1 MEDCGRVR
9 IVVLTIKVF
18 VLKIVLG
25 LIGILGAIC
34 VRGEVVHVFEQTV
47 VGGVTNRLSDT
58 TKETGGDYVT
68 QSAPPIAG
76 FIFTGWTTDAKQAFV
91 SRDALGRSFDVAP
104 YHLYESMTLTAN
116 YLDESIDSDGDGIA
130 DGYEFYWYG
139 DLSKDAASDTDGDG
153 YGFAAELA
161 AGTNPLMKDRTII
174 GGVVYEDSDELL
186 YNPHG
191 YAPLTIRSEPDGELF
206 ATTVEY
212 LVPGTAK
219 AGPACDSR
227 GTSFAYWMT
236 NGVPV
241 RDALGRAVDS
251 VTFEMPNSAV
261 ELVAVCVENETERQ
275 KMYWYGTTDVA
286 LDSDTDGDGYTFAQE
301 LAAGTNPLMKDR
313 TIIGGVVYEDSEELE
328 YNPNGYRKCVIRSEP
343 EGVLFDSVTS
353 TVRAGDSITTP
364 NCAGLDGFAC
374 WRVDG
379 VDVRD
384 LLGRAVDS
392 VSILMPNHDSELV
405 AVCVENEE
413 ERTKLYWY
421 GTADVALDSD
431 TDGDGYTFAQELAA
445 GTNPL
450 MKDRTII
457 GGVVYEDT
465 DTMEANLQPFEQVQ
479 GFVVNGNF
487 LIPELAGRAAWPV
500 VADVNGD
507 GLWDVVVCY
516 EGGARV
522 FVNVGSRG
530 NPEFEERTVDL
541 SAVDLAMNSTE
552 KLVAMALDVVPVDA
566 LSATVCGETMLVSD
580 TEGRIWYYIANRT
593 IEQSNN
599 SYTLQHKVWGGSFA
613 GFAKGL
619 RLAAVDWDDDGDIDC
634 LCGTAE
640 GKLVLLRDPKVGRP
654 TNLKALVGVDNVKL
668 DWDPNAQSRIRGYKV
683 YRADAGAED
692 FASLVSPYTPLP
704 TYRDYPPSVS
714 DYDYKVSSVS
724 RHYVAGNSTPIE
736 SESPATEAV
745 RATLGK
751 VKFFWNDVVVKQGE
765 RAEVMLSI
773 ENSLNYDVA
782 GKTQVVTY
790 DPAYLTPLKIV
801 KTGLTENV
809 SYEESVADGKWTI
822 TLKSGE
828 LAAGGGKFLTFVFDT
843 LKVGTTKVGKA
854 TVTIAAR
861 QEPAPYRL
869 GDMSGDG
876 IVDKDDLRE
885 LAKLKNAASHK
896 WTADQLKAGDFNG
909 NGVLDNAD
917 YQALRDLLKE
927 RGLL

>member
-1 MEDCGRVR
+1 ML
-9 IVVLTIKVF
+9 IAWTAILF
-18 VLKIVLG
+18 AG
-25 LIGILGAIC
+25 LSLRAD
-34 VRGEVVHVFEQTV
+34 VVHVYEQTV
-47 VGGVTNRLSDT
+47 AGGVTNRLSDAM
-58 TKETGGDYVT
+58 KETGGDYVT
-68 QSAPPIAG
+68 QSAPSIAG
-76 FIFTGWTTDAKQAFV
+76 FIFTGWTTDAKQPFGG
-91 SRDALGRSFDVAP
+91 RDALGRSFDAAP
-104 YHLYESMTLTAN
+104 YHLYESTTLTAN
-116 YLDESIDSDGDGIA
+116 YLEESIDSDEDGIA
-130 DGYEFYWYG
+130 DGSEFYWYG

-174 GGVVYEDSDELL
+174 GGVVYEDADELL

-191 YAPLTIRSEPDGELF
+191 YAPLTIRSEPEGELF

-251 VTFEMPNSAV
+251 VTFEMPDLAV

-275 KMYWYGTTDVA
+275 KLYWYGTAEVA
-286 LDSDTDGDGYTFAQE
+286 FDSDTDGDGYTLAQE

-313 TIIGGVVYEDSEELE
+313 TIVGGVVYEDSEELE
-328 YNPNGYRKCVIRSEP
+328 YNPNRYRKCVIRSEP
-343 EGVLFDSVTS
+343 EGALFDSITS

-374 WRVDG
+374 WRMDG

-384 LLGRAVDS
+384 SLGRAVDS
-392 VSILMPNHDSELV
+392 VSILMPNHDAELV
-405 AVCVENEE
+405 AICVENEE
-413 ERTKLYWY
+413 ERAKLYWY
-421 GTADVALDSD
+421 GAADVAPDSD

-465 DTMEANLQPFEQVQ
+465 DTMEANLQPFEQVR
-479 GFVVNGNF
+479 GFVVNGKF
-487 LIPELAGRAAWPV
+487 LIPELAGRAVWPV

-507 GLWDVVVCY
+507 ELWDVVVGY

-522 FVNVGSRG
+522 FVNVGARG

-541 SAVDLAMNSTE
+541 SAVDLVMNSTK
-552 KLVAMALDVVPVDA
+552 KLATMAFDVAPVGA
-566 LSATVCGETMLVSD
+566 LSATVWGDVLLVSD
-580 TEGRIWYYIANRT
+580 AEGRIWLYLATPRGEDAAGT
-593 IEQSNN
+593 V
-599 SYTLQHKVWGGSFA
+599 SYALQHKVWGGSFA
-613 GFAKGL
+613 GFANGL
-619 RLAAVDWDDDGDIDC
+619 RIAAVDWDDDGDLDC

-640 GKLVLLRDPKVGRP
+640 GKLMLLRDPRIGRP
-654 TNLKALVGVDNVKL
+654 TNLRAFAGVDNVVL
-668 DWDPNAQSRIRGYKV
+668 QWDPNPQSRIRGYKV
-683 YRADAGAED
+683 YRADEMKGEGEGEQWNLLA
-692 FASLVSPYTPLP
+692 FPSLP
-704 TYRDYPPSVS
+704 TYRDYPEEIA

-736 SESPATEAV
+736 SESPATEPV
-745 RATLGK
+745 RASLGK
-751 VKFFWNDVVVKQGE
+751 VKFFWTDVVVKQGE

-790 DPAYLTPLKIV
+790 DPAYLTPLKVV

-809 SYEESVADGKWTI
+809 SYEESIADGKWTI
-822 TLKSGE
+822 TFKNGKLE
-828 LAAGGGKFLTFVFDT
+828 AGGGKFFTLVFDT
-843 LKVGTTKVGKA
+843 LKAGTTKVGEA

-861 QEPAPYRL
+861 PESAPYRL
-869 GDMSGDG
+869 GDLSGDG

-896 WTADQLKAGDFNG
+896 WTADQLKAGDLNG

-917 YQALRDLLKE
+917 YQALRDLLKG

>member
-1 MEDCGRVR
+1 MRRV
-9 IVVLTIKVF
+9 
-18 VLKIVLG
+18 
-25 LIGILGAIC
+25 LIAWAAILFAGVSLRAD
-34 VRGEVVHVFEQTV
+34 VVHVYEQTV

-68 QSAPPIAG
+68 QPAPPIAG

-91 SRDALGRSFDVAP
+91 GRDALGRSFDAAP

-153 YGFAAELA
+153 YGFAAELV

-174 GGVVYEDSDELL
+174 GGVVYEDADELL

-251 VTFEMPNSAV
+251 VTFEMPDSAV

-275 KMYWYGTTDVA
+275 KLYWYGTTEVA
-286 LDSDTDGDGYTFAQE
+286 SDSDTDGDGYTLAQE

-313 TIIGGVVYEDSEELE
+313 TIVGGVVYEDSEELE
-328 YNPNGYRKCVIRSEP
+328 YNPNRYRKCVIRSEP
-343 EGVLFDSVTS
+343 EGALFDSITS
-353 TVRAGDSITTP
+353 TARAGDSITTP

-374 WRVDG
+374 WRMDG

-384 LLGRAVDS
+384 SLGRAVDS
-392 VSILMPNHDSELV
+392 VSILMPNHDAELV

-413 ERTKLYWY
+413 ERAKLYWY
-421 GTADVALDSD
+421 GAADVAPDSD

-465 DTMEANLQPFEQVQ
+465 DTMEANLQPFEQVR
-479 GFVVNGNF
+479 GFVVNGKF
-487 LIPELAGRAAWPV
+487 LIPELAGRAVWPV

-507 GLWDVVVCY
+507 GLWDVVVGY

-522 FVNVGSRG
+522 FVNVGARG

-552 KLVAMALDVVPVDA
+552 ELATMSFDVAPVGA
-566 LSATVCGETMLVSD
+566 LSATVWGDVLLVSD
-580 TEGRIWYYIANRT
+580 AEGRIWYYKGSAVTTPRSEDAAGT
-593 IEQSNN
+593 V

-613 GFAKGL
+613 GFANGL
-619 RLAAVDWDDDGDIDC
+619 RIAAVDWDDDGDLDC

-640 GKLVLLRDPKVGRP
+640 GKLMLLRDPKVGRP
-654 TNLKALVGVDNVKL
+654 TNLKAFAGVDNVL
-668 DWDPNAQSRIRGYKV
+668 LQWDPNPQSRIRGYKV
-683 YRADAGAED
+683 YR
-692 FASLVSPYTPLP
+692 
-704 TYRDYPPSVS
+704 
-714 DYDYKVSSVS
+714 K
-724 RHYVAGNSTPIE
+724 
-736 SESPATEAV
+736 
-745 RATLGK
+745 
-751 VKFFWNDVVVKQGE
+751 
-765 RAEVMLSI
+765 
-773 ENSLNYDVA
+773 
-782 GKTQVVTY
+782 
-790 DPAYLTPLKIV
+790 
-801 KTGLTENV
+801 
-809 SYEESVADGKWTI
+809 
-822 TLKSGE
+822 
-828 LAAGGGKFLTFVFDT
+828 AA
-843 LKVGTTKVGKA
+843 
-854 TVTIAAR
+854 
-861 QEPAPYRL
+861 
-869 GDMSGDG
+869 
-876 IVDKDDLRE
+876 
-885 LAKLKNAASHK
+885 
-896 WTADQLKAGDFNG
+896 
-909 NGVLDNAD
+909 
-917 YQALRDLLKE
+917 
-927 RGLL
+927 